1 MLTVATLRTL
11 SAERM
16 QDARALLSAGRNE
29 GATYLCGYAVELA
42 LKAKICETLGWSRFP
57 DTGREAADYRSFRT
71 HDLDVLLHLSGVR
84 HRIAAGMQ
92 QDWETVSKW
101 RPELRYAPAGAGA
114 ALPPAGVMIPAA
126 TRILEAL

>member
-1 MLTVATLRTL
+1 MLTVVTLRTL

-29 GATYLCGYAVELA
+29 GAIYLCGYAVELA

-71 HDLDVLLHLSGVR
+71 HDMDVLLHLSGVR
-84 HRIAAGMQ
+84 HRIAVGMK
-92 QDWETVSKW
+92 QDWETVSQW
-101 RPELRYAPAGAGA
+101 RPELRYAPAGA
-114 ALPPAGVMIPAA
+114 ALPPAAVMIPAA